1 MAITG
6 TIPSDGPE
14 ASVRTTF
21 GTILFCILCALSA
34 TTDVSG
40 QTIRLDFDDTPIAE
54 ALETYAVRTGVDVV
68 HSPLLVADRTTSCR
82 YRGTSERDAL
92 ICIMSGHDFRV
103 EAISRRQAVL
113 IPLVDEQPALSEA
126 EGRVLS
132 GFVLDAET
140 GESLPGAHVILPGVG
155 SGAVTNEAGFFAF
168 PGMGSKPVS
177 VVITYL
183 GYARL
188 DTTVVSRVETGSYA
202 LDPISYQVSGIV
214 VEEESRRRA
223 DVTITP
229 GLVSVSGR
237 ELQRFPGSLGNTDVL
252 ESLKWMPGIQRAGEA
267 TGGLLVRGSGPDQ
280 NLYLIDGAPV
290 YHPWHAFSLISTFQT
305 DTFKDVSLY
314 RGAFP
319 AEFGGRLSAVL
330 DAELRDGSR
339 SQPGA
344 TLGLS
349 GLNASFIMESPL
361 SNKSSFMLSGRR
373 SYIDRLVGRRHPVE
387 DDAGRRDTLRTGYYF
402 YDWSAKY
409 TFRPDARSSVSVS
422 WYAGRDALDLRLPF
436 DLSLDFS
443 SWLRPADLFFEI
455 DQQWGNRILSTR
467 YQRLLSSRLFLT
479 TTLYHSRYQAREN
492 TLIRPSQ
499 SSRVSSNYRVDLED
513 TGARVVLDWYPSLA
527 HQIRVGAEAVQHR
540 FDSGLDALVAYTPTL
555 EEPLDE
561 ISRTTAVEASVF
573 IQDVWTP
580 GPTIKVLPGLRA
592 SWFGSGSFYRLA
604 PRLSVQWAIDP
615 TWIIVRAAA
624 SSQVQYLQ
632 RIRDRNAY
640 LYDLVSSRWVPA
652 QIDAPPARSRQ
663 VSMGLET
670 HRIPRTVLRMDGF
683 VRDGRGTLLPEDEY
697 QSKDGLLGPGIEI
710 ATLLG
715 QYDRGEERSRG
726 IELGIETRTE
736 HWLLVGSY
744 TRMRA
749 ENRITASPKAAFRP
763 SRFDTPHSL
772 GLVAAYETGRWNL
785 GGSVDWRSGYPVTVP
800 TARYQL
806 EDPVSGETTW
816 YFNRPTLNNG
826 RLPYYLRVDLK
837 MAYRFDFA
845 DAAWS
850 TGVSVYNVLSR
861 RNVVNQV
868 WDPALPG
875 SDPQNRLGLPILP
888 MIDLVIDL

>member
-6 TIPSDGPE
+6 DIPPDGPE
-14 ASVRTTF
+14 ASVRAYLGSILLWALLGTT
-21 GTILFCILCALSA
+21 AA
-34 TTDVSG
+34 AG
-40 QTIRLDFDDTPIAE
+40 QTIRLDFSDTPLSE
-54 ALETYAVRTGVDVV
+54 ALETYAARTSMDVV
-68 HSPLLVADRTTSCR
+68 HSPSLVTDLVTSCR

-103 EAISRRQAVL
+103 ESISPRQAVL
-113 IPLVDEQPALSEA
+113 IPLDQDNPTLSQP

-132 GFVLDAET
+132 GFVRDAET
-140 GESLPGAHVILPGVG
+140 GESLHGAHVVLPGVG
-155 SGAVTNEAGFFAF
+155 SGAVTNEAGYFAF
-168 PGMGSKPVS
+168 PGMGTKPINMA
-177 VVITYL
+177 ITYL

-188 DTTVVSRVETGSYA
+188 DTTVVSRSASGSFSLEPMA
-202 LDPISYQVSGIV
+202 YQVSGIV

-229 GLVSVSGR
+229 GLVSVSR
-237 ELQRFPGSLGNTDVL
+237 RDLQQFPGTLGNTDVL
-252 ESLKWMPGIQRAGEA
+252 ESLKWLPGVQRAGEA
-267 TGGLLVRGSGPDQ
+267 TGGLLIRGSGPDQ

-290 YHPWHAFSLISTFQT
+290 YHPWHAFSLVSIFQT

-339 SQPGA
+339 SEPNA
-344 TLGLS
+344 SLGIS
-349 GLNASFIMESPL
+349 GLNASFLMESPI
-361 SNKSSFMLSGRR
+361 SERSSFMLSGRR

-443 SWLRPADLFFEI
+443 SWLRPADLFFEV

-467 YQRLLSSRLFLT
+467 YQRLISSRLFLT
-479 TTLYHSRYQAREN
+479 TTLYYSRYQAREN
-492 TLIRPSQ
+492 TLIQPSQ
-499 SSRVSSNYRVDLED
+499 SSNVSSQYRVDLED

-527 HQIRVGAEAVQHR
+527 HQVRVGVETVQHQ
-540 FDSGLDALVAYTPTL
+540 FASGLDALVAYTPTL
-555 EEPLDE
+555 EEPVNE
-561 ISRTTAVEASVF
+561 TSRTVATEASFF

-592 SWFGSGSFYRLA
+592 SWFGSGSFYRLS
-604 PRLSVQWAIDP
+604 PRLSIQWAIDP
-615 TWIIVRAAA
+615 TWLIVRAAA

-652 QIDAPPARSRQ
+652 QSDVPPSRSRQ
-663 VSMGLET
+663 LSLGLET
-670 HRIPRTVLRMDGF
+670 HRISRTVLRMDGF
-683 VRDGRGTLLPEDEY
+683 LREGRGTLLPEDEY

-715 QYDRGEERSRG
+715 QFDRGEERS
-726 IELGIETRTE
+726 LGFEIGVQTRTD
-736 HWLLVGSY
+736 HWLVVGSY
-744 TRMRA
+744 TRMRS
-749 ENRITASPKAAFRP
+749 ENRIVASPQAAFRP
-763 SRFDTPHSL
+763 SRYDTPHAF
-772 GLVAAYETGRWNL
+772 GLVASFETSRWNL
-785 GGSVDWRSGYPVTVP
+785 GGSMDWRSGYPVTVP
-800 TARYQL
+800 AARYQL
-806 EDPVSGETTW
+806 VDPISGEATW
-816 YFNRPTLNNG
+816 YYHRPTLNNG
-826 RLPYYLRVDLK
+826 RLPYYLRIDLK
-837 MAYRFDFA
+837 MAYRFQFA

-850 TGVSVYNVLSR
+850 TGLSVYNMLSR
-861 RNVVNQV
+861 RNVVNQT
-868 WDPALPG
+868 WDPALPDSG
-875 SDPQNRLGLPILP
+875 PDNRLGLPILP
-888 MIDLVIDL
+888 MIDLIIDL

>member
-1 MAITG
+1 MAITCD
-6 TIPSDGPE
+6 IPSDGLE
-14 ASVRTTF
+14 AGVRS
-21 GTILFCILCALSA
+21 ILGSFILWALLGA
-34 TTDVSG
+34 TAAVG
-40 QTIRLDFDDTPIAE
+40 QTIRLDFAETPLSE
-54 ALETYAVRTGVDVV
+54 ALEAYAERTGVDVV
-68 HSPLLVADRTTSCR
+68 HSPSLVANLVTSCR

-92 ICIMSGHDFRV
+92 ICIMSGHEFRV
-103 EAISRRQAVL
+103 ESISRRQAVL
-113 IPLVDEQPALSEA
+113 IPLTEEKPLLSQP
-126 EGRVLS
+126 EGQVLS
-132 GFVLDAET
+132 GFVRDAET
-140 GESLPGAHVILPGVG
+140 GESLHGAHVVLPGVG
-155 SGAVTNEAGFFAF
+155 SGAITNEAGYFAF
-168 PGMGSKPVS
+168 PGMAAKPVS
-177 VVITYL
+177 MVITYL

-188 DTTVVSRVETGSYA
+188 DTTVVTRSQTGVFVLA
-202 LDPISYQVSGIV
+202 PAAYQVSGIV

-237 ELQRFPGSLGNTDVL
+237 DLKRFPGTLGNTDVL

-267 TGGLLVRGSGPDQ
+267 TGGLIIRGSGPDQ

-339 SQPGA
+339 SEPSA
-344 TLGLS
+344 TLGIS
-349 GLNASFIMESPL
+349 GLNASFIMESPV
-361 SNKSSFMLSGRR
+361 SQRSSFMLSGRR

-443 SWLRPADLFFEI
+443 SWLRPADLFFEV

-499 SSRVSSNYRVDLED
+499 SSRVSSRYKVDLED
-513 TGARVVLDWYPSLA
+513 TGARIVLDWYPSLS
-527 HQIRVGAEAVQHR
+527 HQVRVGAEAVQHQ

-555 EEPLDE
+555 EEPVDE
-561 ISRTTAVEASVF
+561 VSTTVATEAAFF

-580 GPTIKVLPGLRA
+580 SPTIKILPGIRA
-592 SWFGSGSFYRLA
+592 SWFGSGSFYRLS
-604 PRLSVQWAIDP
+604 PRFSIQWAIDP
-615 TWIIVRAAA
+615 TWLIARAAA

-652 QIDAPPARSRQ
+652 QAEAPPSRSRQ
-663 VSMGLET
+663 VSVGLET
-670 HRIPRTVLRMDGF
+670 HRIPRTVLRIDGF

-726 IELGIETRTE
+726 IELGIETRTDR
-736 HWLLVGSY
+736 WLLVGSY
-744 TRMRA
+744 TRMRS
-749 ENRITASPKAAFRP
+749 ENRGVASPKAAFRP
-763 SRFDTPHSL
+763 ARYDTPHAI
-772 GLVAAYETGRWNL
+772 GLVTSYETGRWNL
-785 GGSVDWRSGYPVTVP
+785 GGSVDWRSGYPVSVP

-806 EDPVSGETTW
+806 VDPISGEATW
-816 YFNRPTLNNG
+816 FYHRPTLNNG
-826 RLPYYLRVDLK
+826 RLPYYMRIDLK
-837 MAYRFDFA
+837 MAYQFQFA
-845 DAAWS
+845 EASWS
-850 TGVSVYNVLSR
+850 TGLSIYNVLSR
-861 RNVVNQV
+861 RNVVNQT
-868 WDPALPG
+868 WDPALPNAG
-875 SDPQNRLGLPILP
+875 PDNRLGLPILP
-888 MIDLVIDL
+888 MIDLMIDL